1 MPEQPRKPKSQF
13 EISSQGNDIQGND
26 LGRELQHNRALDVR
40 RDNDNVKDYTVKL
53 KDIDSAILYYLEN
66 VVLPNIN
73 NNGQSFKIP
82 IIYGSPERWKSV
94 REDGYYKDK
103 DGKNQV
109 PLIMFRR
116 TGMSKN
122 RDLTNKVD
130 ANSPHLYQTFTKQ
143 WSKKNAYIPFSVLN
157 NITPAKE
164 HYNVI
169 VPDYVNL
176 TYEFVIWTDFVE
188 QMNNLIEAIN
198 YSDGAYWGEPERF
211 KFRSRID
218 DYSNITEL
226 NADTDRI
233 VRTTFTLNLAG
244 YIITDSINKAIA
256 NRTPKTFS
264 PFAIRFTQEV
274 TGTVDTSYTTGQVA
288 SRGAS
293 STGGT
298 ASAPNTISNS
308 VVSLGELM
316 IELDY
321 LGLNITKN
329 SDSISGTDTAIF
341 NSASI
346 AVAPYPLPTTSK
358 DNFSVFI
365 NGQLISVS
373 SIVSITQIGNTV
385 EIKFDTTSLGF
396 NLDSNDTIIAIGKF
410 NPTSDISL

>member
-298 ASAPNTISNS
+298 ASAP
-308 VVSLGELM
+308 
-316 IELDY
+316 IETVL
-321 LGLNITKN
+321 
-329 SDSISGTDTAIF
+329 
-341 NSASI
+341 SAS
-346 AVAPYPLPTTSK
+346 
-358 DNFSVFI
+358 FF
-365 NGQLISVS
+365 
-373 SIVSITQIGNTV
+373 
-385 EIKFDTTSLGF
+385 
-396 NLDSNDTIIAIGKF
+396 
-410 NPTSDISL
+410 